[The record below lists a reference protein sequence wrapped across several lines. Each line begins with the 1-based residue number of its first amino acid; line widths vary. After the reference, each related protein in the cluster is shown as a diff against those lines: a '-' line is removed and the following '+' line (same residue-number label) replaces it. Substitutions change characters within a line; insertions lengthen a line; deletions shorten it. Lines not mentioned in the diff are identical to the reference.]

1 MAAPMLKW
9 KRISNPSGPQPR
21 PRHGHRAVA
30 IKDLMVVFGGGNEG
44 IVDELHV
51 YNTATNQW
59 FVPSTKGDIPPGC
72 AAYGFVVD
80 GTRIL
85 VFGGMVE
92 YGKYSNELYELQASR
107 WEWKRLKPKSP
118 KDGPPP
124 CPRLGHS
131 FTLIGNKVFL
141 FGGLA
146 NDSDD
151 PKNNIPRYLNDLY
164 TLELLPNGQTA
175 WEVPKTYG
183 PSPPPR
189 ESHTG
194 VAYTDRTTGK
204 SCLVIYGGMSGCR
217 LGDLWF
223 LDVDSMTWNK
233 PIVHGPTPLPRS
245 LHTATLI
252 NHKMYVFGGWVPLV
266 VDDVK
271 VATHEKEWKCTSTL
285 ACLNLETLT
294 WEQLTVDST
303 EENVPRARA
312 GHCAVGIH
320 SRLYVW
326 SGRDGY
332 RKAWNNQVC
341 CKDLW
346 FLEVSKP
353 PAPSRVQLVRAST
366 NSLEVNWTPTPSAQY
381 YILQIQKYDMP
392 PATASFPA
400 ASMPAAAATP
410 APPAITSAPTPT
422 PAVPTP
428 AVHPPTL
435 ISTPIQAPPA
445 PAPTPAP
452 TPVPVAAPIA
462 QPAPPV
468 VPKPVPAVQ
477 PPVVTT
483 VTPVVAAAPRPAITQ
498 SPIRV
503 QAPIQPG
510 TLRPITTPIVK
521 PTPPLSPR
529 VATGNVIRIRPPVV
543 TSVPAP
549 VMPTAEQTPVST
561 VTTTAGQSPS
571 AMSGIATL
579 AAAAAATPKISMN
592 NVPTNVVAQNPTNTV
607 RMKTM
612 QPGQQIRFAAPGS
625 TVLRAASPQHSKQI
639 ILQKSGQNIAG
650 QPQIVH
656 LLKTAGG
663 MMTTGP
669 KVNLI
674 PGKTVQTIGGKTI
687 NQGPTILRLVNPNTV
702 AGSKIITSMK
712 GSNIVTMS
720 KGQAI
725 AGKQTIMITKPGG
738 NGGIVGRTNQIIVV
752 TTGGGLRTV
761 QAVTT
766 SQAGQG
772 GTITTPVNV
781 LPLSAANHVTNQQG
795 VKMIVVSSGAMV
807 GGTGGKPI
815 TITVPGHGGVPKTV
829 TITKGGQQAIFNPA
843 KTQIVTSSQFQKAQ
857 DGTGKPVTL
866 QMAGGIGGKTVTLVP
881 TTSSIVS
888 TVGAGDSFDTSKM
901 LFMPQKQPSASL
913 ASTSDGPATTDAAL
927 AALAAE
933 AGLIDPV
940 QESSGLNFMVNDDGA
955 DEKAEDSCNGNE
967 ASTTAALV
975 SGEAMQV
982 DGDGNFV
989 IPQVDGPGDIF
1000 SDDDDTPEAND
1011 EPEVEQ
1017 SEEADPPPQ
1026 PEAQENQE
1034 AEQEVDQ
1041 AITEDAP
1048 QVEEAAAKEEP
1059 ELEKNPD
1066 TETEEADT
1074 ASACETPMEASE
1086 PDLPSESDMQIVSN
1100 APSES
1105 SLKSELSEPTQPTE
1119 SIEASSKNEP
1129 EDKLEAEA
1137 EDKPTVEDAET
1148 LQEESKPESLTA
1160 ETPATEAEEKKN
1172 HDSDGDNEFENLN
1185 AAIQEEMNKAME
1197 TESSLMADK
1206 SEPEVPM
1213 DVDEPSVKLEP
1224 EAPVASPVADRVPSP
1239 AVAPSPVASPV
1250 ARVASPV
1257 ARVASPLVAPVASP
1271 VARVPSPV
1279 VASPRVA
1286 SPVARIPSPEARV
1299 PSPIVQAASPAAPM
1313 VAAASPLAQSPLGQ
1327 IKTEAMEQ
1335 SAAKEPTP
1343 PPTPT
1348 AVTNGRIA
1356 EPEANELSQKV
1367 NVPSPT
1373 EPIAVSEIKQEAFVK
1388 KELPKIEKENN
1399 SREADDSTALTTL
1412 ATAALGSAE
1421 QSVKVKAELTEEE
1434 KKDLDWFDVGVVK
1447 GTTFVVQHYHLPG
1460 DQPLDMSLPP
1470 AEIFKDR
1477 IQVKLESGTA
1487 YKFRV
1492 AAVNSCGR
1500 SPWSEVSAFKTCLPG
1515 YPGAPSAIKIS
1526 KSAEGAQLSWE
1537 PPPSNLG
1544 PILEYSVYLAVR
1556 SASAVSNNAG
1566 EPTTVA
1572 ANANQLAFI
1581 RVYCGPTNSC
1591 SVPNSSLSAAHMDV
1605 TTKPAIIF
1613 RIAARNDKGYGPAT
1627 QVRWLQDPATAVKSN
1642 PQVKRQVSDARAVGN
1657 SPMKKLKQEDY
1668 HS

>member
-233 PIVHGPTPLPRS
+233 PIVNGPTPLPRS

-332 RKAWNNQVC
+332 RKAWNNQVRVC

-400 ASMPAAAATP
+400 ASMPAAATATP

-428 AVHPPTL
+428 AVHPPTP

-445 PAPTPAP
+445 PAPAPTPAP
-452 TPVPVAAPIA
+452 APAPAPVPIAAPIA

-468 VPKPVPAVQ
+468 VPAPVPVVQ

-483 VTPVVAAAPRPAITQ
+483 MTP
-498 SPIRV
+498 
-503 QAPIQPG
+503 
-510 TLRPITTPIVK
+510 

-656 LLKTAGG
+656 LLKTGG

-669 KVNLI
+669 KVNII
-674 PGKTVQTIGGKTI
+674 PGKTLQTIGGKTI

-702 AGSKIITSMK
+702 TGSKIITSMK

-781 LPLSAANHVTNQQG
+781 LPLTAANHVTNQQG

-866 QMAGGIGGKTVTLVP
+866 QMSGGIGGKTVTLVP

-888 TVGAGDSFDTSKM
+888 TGAGDSFDTSKM

-967 ASTTAALV
+967 ATTTAALV
-975 SGEAMQV
+975 SQLTAGEAMQV

-1011 EPEVEQ
+1011 EPEMEQ
-1017 SEEADPPPQ
+1017 SEEAADPPSQ
-1026 PEAQENQE
+1026 SEAQENQE

-1059 ELEKNPD
+1059 ELEKNLD
-1066 TETEEADT
+1066 TETEEADA

-1105 SLKSELSEPTQPTE
+1105 SLKSELSESTQPTE

-1129 EDKLEAEA
+1129 EDKLEAET
-1137 EDKPTVEDAET
+1137 EDKPNVEDSET
-1148 LQEESKPESLTA
+1148 LQEEIKPETDLTT
-1160 ETPATEAEEKKN
+1160 ETPATEAEEKDN

-1197 TESSLMADK
+1197 TESSPMADK

-1239 AVAPSPVASPV
+1239 AAAPSPVASPV

-1257 ARVASPLVAPVASP
+1257 VAPVASP
-1271 VARVPSPV
+1271 VAKVPSP
-1279 VASPRVA
+1279 VASPRVE

-1299 PSPIVQAASPAAPM
+1299 PSPISQAPTPM
-1313 VAAASPLAQSPLGQ
+1313 TPILAAASPLAQSPLGQ
-1327 IKTEAMEQ
+1327 IKTEAMDQ

-1348 AVTNGRIA
+1348 A
-1356 EPEANELSQKV
+1356 
-1367 NVPSPT
+1367 
-1373 EPIAVSEIKQEAFVK
+1373 
-1388 KELPKIEKENN
+1388 LPKIEKENN

>member
-1 MAAPMLKW
+1 
-9 KRISNPSGPQPR
+9 
-21 PRHGHRAVA
+21 
-30 IKDLMVVFGGGNEG
+30 
-44 IVDELHV
+44 
-51 YNTATNQW
+51 
-59 FVPSTKGDIPPGC
+59 
-72 AAYGFVVD
+72 
-80 GTRIL
+80 
-85 VFGGMVE
+85 
-92 YGKYSNELYELQASR
+92 
-107 WEWKRLKPKSP
+107 
-118 KDGPPP
+118 
-124 CPRLGHS
+124 
-131 FTLIGNKVFL
+131 
-141 FGGLA
+141 
-146 NDSDD
+146 
-151 PKNNIPRYLNDLY
+151 
-164 TLELLPNGQTA
+164 
-175 WEVPKTYG
+175 
-183 PSPPPR
+183 
-189 ESHTG
+189 
-194 VAYTDRTTGK
+194 
-204 SCLVIYGGMSGCR
+204 
-217 LGDLWF
+217 
-223 LDVDSMTWNK
+223 
-233 PIVHGPTPLPRS
+233 
-245 LHTATLI
+245 
-252 NHKMYVFGGWVPLV
+252 
-266 VDDVK
+266 
-271 VATHEKEWKCTSTL
+271 
-285 ACLNLETLT
+285 
-294 WEQLTVDST
+294 
-303 EENVPRARA
+303 
-312 GHCAVGIH
+312 
-320 SRLYVW
+320 
-326 SGRDGY
+326 
-332 RKAWNNQVC
+332 
-341 CKDLW
+341 
-346 FLEVSKP
+346 
-353 PAPSRVQLVRAST
+353 
-366 NSLEVNWTPTPSAQY
+366 
-381 YILQIQKYDMP
+381 
-392 PATASFPA
+392 
-400 ASMPAAAATP
+400 
-410 APPAITSAPTPT
+410 
-422 PAVPTP
+422 
-428 AVHPPTL
+428 
-435 ISTPIQAPPA
+435 
-445 PAPTPAP
+445 
-452 TPVPVAAPIA
+452 
-462 QPAPPV
+462 
-468 VPKPVPAVQ
+468 
-477 PPVVTT
+477 
-483 VTPVVAAAPRPAITQ
+483 
-498 SPIRV
+498 
-503 QAPIQPG
+503 
-510 TLRPITTPIVK
+510 
-521 PTPPLSPR
+521 
-529 VATGNVIRIRPPVV
+529 
-543 TSVPAP
+543 
-549 VMPTAEQTPVST
+549 
-561 VTTTAGQSPS
+561 
-571 AMSGIATL
+571 
-579 AAAAAATPKISMN
+579 
-592 NVPTNVVAQNPTNTV
+592 
-607 RMKTM
+607 
-612 QPGQQIRFAAPGS
+612 
-625 TVLRAASPQHSKQI
+625 
-639 ILQKSGQNIAG
+639 
-650 QPQIVH
+650 
-656 LLKTAGG
+656 
-663 MMTTGP
+663 MTTGP

-881 TTSSIVS
+881 TSSSIVS
-888 TVGAGDSFDTSKM
+888 TAGAGDSFDTSKM

-940 QESSGLNFMVNDDGA
+940 QESSGLSFMVNDDGA

-967 ASTTAALV
+967 ATTTAALV
-975 SGEAMQV
+975 SQLTAGEAMQV

-989 IPQVDGPGDIF
+989 IPQVDGPGDLF

-1017 SEEADPPPQ
+1017 SEEVDPPPQ
-1026 PEAQENQE
+1026 PEAQDNQQ

-1048 QVEEAAAKEEP
+1048 QVEEAAVKEET

-1066 TETEEADT
+1066 PETEEADN

-1119 SIEASSKNEP
+1119 SIEASSKTEP
-1129 EDKLEAEA
+1129 EDKLEAET
-1137 EDKPTVEDAET
+1137 EDKPNVEDSET
-1148 LQEESKPESLTA
+1148 LQEEIKSESLTA
-1160 ETPATEAEEKKN
+1160 EPAATGAEEKDN

-1185 AAIQEEMNKAME
+1185 AAIQEEMIKAME

-1239 AVAPSPVASPV
+1239 VAPPSPVASPV

-1257 ARVASPLVAPVASP
+1257 APVASP
-1271 VARVPSPV
+1271 VAQAPSPV
-1279 VASPRVA
+1279 ARVA
-1286 SPVARIPSPEARV
+1286 SPVARIPSPEVRV
-1299 PSPIVQAASPAAPM
+1299 PSPVAQAASPATPM
-1313 VAAASPLAQSPLGQ
+1313 VTEASPLSQCQSPLGQ
-1327 IKTEAMEQ
+1327 IKTEAMET
-1335 SAAKEPTP
+1335 SAKEPTP

-1367 NVPSPT
+1367 NAASPT
-1373 EPIAVSEIKQEAFVK
+1373 EPIPVTAIKQEAFVK

-1556 SASAVSNNAG
+1556 SATAVVANNAG

-1627 QVRWLQDPATAVKSN
+1627 QVRWLQGK
-1642 PQVKRQVSDARAVGN
+1642 
-1657 SPMKKLKQEDY
+1657 Y
-1668 HS
+1668 YI